1 MKKRLLFIV
10 NPISGIG
17 KQKRIERLLLD
28 NIDHTQYRYAVRYTE
43 HIHHGTQIAAEA
55 VEKGCYDAVVAVGGD
70 GSVNDV
76 VTGLHGSDMT
86 MGIIPCGSG
95 NGLARNL
102 KIPLIPALAIKQI
115 NHFHVE
121 KIDTVDLNGHIFVSI
136 AGVGFDALVARE
148 MKRAKIRGLQAYTK
162 IMLSAYPSYQEKT
175 YQLIVDGRELERRA
189 WFITF
194 ANSNQF
200 GYNTAIA
207 PLAKLD
213 DGLID
218 VCIVD
223 KIPLIHLPLTAP
235 LIYANHFEL
244 SQHVDIFKAREVTL
258 TNNDDLWVNL
268 DGEGEELGRE
278 LHFKNIPK
286 SLNIITKHPTISPL
300 NIKTDIE
307 EAIKRI
313 T

>member
-115 NHFHVE
+115 NHFRALMRAGGNQH
-121 KIDTVDLNGHIFVSI
+121 LNGHIFVSI

-148 MKRAKIRGLQAYTK
+148 MKRAKIRGL
-162 IMLSAYPSYQEKT
+162 
-175 YQLIVDGRELERRA
+175 
-189 WFITF
+189 
-194 ANSNQF
+194 
-200 GYNTAIA
+200 
-207 PLAKLD
+207 
-213 DGLID
+213 
-218 VCIVD
+218 
-223 KIPLIHLPLTAP
+223 
-235 LIYANHFEL
+235 
-244 SQHVDIFKAREVTL
+244 
-258 TNNDDLWVNL
+258 
-268 DGEGEELGRE
+268 
-278 LHFKNIPK
+278 
-286 SLNIITKHPTISPL
+286 
-300 NIKTDIE
+300 
-307 EAIKRI
+307 
-313 T
+313 